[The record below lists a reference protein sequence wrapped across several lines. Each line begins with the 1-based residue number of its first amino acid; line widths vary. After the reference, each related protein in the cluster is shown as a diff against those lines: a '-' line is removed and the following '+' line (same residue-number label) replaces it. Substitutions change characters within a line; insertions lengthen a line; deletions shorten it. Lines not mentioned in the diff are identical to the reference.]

1 MSSFKFKFG
10 KFIFLAP
17 SVIFVMAL
25 IIYPMFYGMGLS
37 FFRTNLINRWDFTG
51 FLNYKNVFKNEYF
64 MSSIAITLKFTFIV
78 VAGHFLIG
86 MFFALLL
93 NKNIKNR
100 AIFRS
105 ILMIPWLFPEVVFG
119 VLWKLI
125 MSPTYGIFNYMLMKI
140 GILSEPISW
149 FGSVEHAFNS
159 LCLISIWKGFPF
171 VMLMILAGLQSIP
184 SELYEAGEL
193 DGCNAWNSLRY
204 ITIPS
209 IMPVITVS
217 LILDTVNWFRQ
228 YDLVSILTSGGPNNS
243 TMLIS
248 RFIYDKAFQSFD
260 YGEASA
266 MAVIVFI
273 ICCVIGFIYRKM
285 TTVSSQ

>member
-1 MSSFKFKFG
+1 MSSFKSRFG
-10 KFIFLAP
+10 KFIFLVP
-17 SVIFVMAL
+17 SVMFVLAL
-25 IIYPMFYGMGLS
+25 IIYPMIYGMGLS
-37 FFRTNLINRWDFTG
+37 FFNTNLINRWDFKG
-51 FLNYKNVFKNEYF
+51 FLNYKNVFNNDYF
-64 MSSIAITLKFTFIV
+64 MSSIIITLKYTIIV
-78 VAGHFLIG
+78 VAGHFVVG
-86 MFFALLL
+86 MLFALLL

-105 ILMIPWLFPEVVFG
+105 ILMIPWLFPEIVFG
-119 VLWKLI
+119 VLWKWILN
-125 MSPTYGIFNYMLMKI
+125 PTYGIFNFMLINMK
-140 GILSEPISW
+140 ILSEPTTW
-149 FGSVEHAFNS
+149 LGSVEHAFNA

-171 VMLMILAGLQSIP
+171 MMLMLLAGLQSVP
-184 SELYEAGEL
+184 TDLYEAGEL
-193 DGCNAWNSLRY
+193 DGCNRWDSLRY

-217 LILDTVNWFRQ
+217 LILDTVSWFRQ
-228 YDLVSILTSGGPNNS
+228 YDLVSILTAGGPNNS

-285 TTVSSQ
+285 TTVNSE